1 MRGSPARS
9 ETALSSVGSIN
20 ADRLR
25 SLPVRNALRLSG
37 GIPTRNQKPGCS
49 ASGLAF
55 QGSRTARGVKSMR
68 SLLRRKTTSFASLL
82 VVATA
87 SRAFAAPF
95 TATGPMTTVRYVHTA
110 TLLADGTV
118 LVAGGF
124 NDVAPLA
131 SAETYNPKAGTFLL
145 AGNMATARSFHTA
158 TLLGDGTVLV
168 MGGLNN
174 NFMPLASAEMY
185 NSTTGS
191 FSSAANIMTTAR
203 SYHTAAFLAD
213 G

>member
-1 MRGSPARS
+1 MRCVSPA
-9 ETALSSVGSIN
+9 
-20 ADRLR
+20 
-25 SLPVRNALRLSG
+25 
-37 GIPTRNQKPGCS
+37 GIPTRNQKSRLQRFWACLPK
-49 ASGLAF
+49 LAHCT
-55 QGSRTARGVKSMR
+55 RRVKSMR
-68 SLLRRKTTSFASLL
+68 FLLRGKTTSFVSLL

-131 SAETYNPKAGTFLL
+131 SAEIYNPKAGTFLL
-145 AGNMATARSFHTA
+145 AENMATARTFHTA

-168 MGGLNN
+168 TGG
-174 NFMPLASAEMY
+174 
-185 NSTTGS
+185 
-191 FSSAANIMTTAR
+191 
-203 SYHTAAFLAD
+203 
-213 G
+213 